1 MIGNWWKGFAVIIK
15 KIKTNDL
22 KQTLLD
28 VDKIERNNKMLAQFL
43 DLAIVEER
51 AHLNLELNGI
61 IDLKLWEEQKKL
73 TENFVLE
80 VKSKMADNPS
90 FMLAIKKYDEL
101 IKSLSKAIEAEN
113 FIEANELKREELNIQ
128 EKLLNLWAK
137 YYLNLASKHGLLSEN
152 ISDEETI
159 EMYLKRYI
167 NNSI

>member
-1 MIGNWWKGFAVIIK
+1 MAGNWWRGFTFILQ

-28 VDKIERNNKMLAQFL
+28 VNKIEKNNKMLAQFL

-51 AHLNLELNGI
+51 AHLSLELHDI
-61 IDLKLWEEQKKL
+61 IDLELWDEQKKL
-73 TENFVLE
+73 TEKFVLE

-90 FMLAIKKYDEL
+90 FMLAIKKYEEV
-101 IKSLSKAIEAEN
+101 IKSLCKAIEDED
-113 FIEANELKREELNIQ
+113 FLKANDLKREELDIQ
-128 EKLLNLWAK
+128 ENLLSLWAK

-159 EMYLKRYI
+159 EMYLKSYI
-167 NNSI
+167 KE